1 MTPLTRL
8 SLANRAVVALF
19 TVLIVGA
26 GLWAT
31 GSMKQELLPSMSQPA
46 AVVLVTKPG
55 ASAETLDH
63 DVVKPLSDAL
73 GAVTGVDEV
82 RTSTSS
88 GSGQLTVNW
97 AFGRDDTKI
106 LADLKAAASAAGSAA
121 DGVHTEVYAGSS
133 ADIPVQSLA
142 ITGDG
147 DIGALADRVDKTL
160 VPAIEHVPGVR
171 AVQVSGRASERVLVT
186 LDPAKLSAR
195 SIDAAAVSGLLRT
208 AGVVVPAGTSSD
220 GTRAMAIEVGQE
232 GTSIERLSAMP
243 IPTMQGPV
251 ALSEVATVELAPVP
265 QSTISRSD
273 GRPALSLT
281 ITKTPEAN
289 AVQVSHGVTAAVAKA
304 LPSLGA
310 NAASSV
316 LFDQSTMI
324 EKSTHDLAVE
334 GGLGL
339 VFAVLI
345 ILVFL
350 LSPRA
355 TVITAV
361 SIPLSLLIAV
371 IGLRMGGFSFN
382 VFTLAALTVAVG
394 RVVDDSIVV
403 IENIA
408 RRRGSAPLTP
418 ADVLAAVRQVAGAV
432 TASTLTTVAV
442 FLPVALVGGMA
453 GELFRPF
460 ALTVTIALLASLLV
474 SLTIVPV
481 LAYWF
486 LRRPKRGAVA
496 DAEAADAEQA
506 AMTAVESTDP
516 TDAAVA
522 DPHQAG
528 TSGVTA
534 AGADAAAQDPAE
546 RVTRMQRAYLPSLL
560 FALRRPVTVVLISV
574 VVFAGTIV
582 AATFLKTDMLGSFA
596 DERAVTVTQTMP
608 LDTTLAV
615 SDKAATAL
623 EKKVRDLDGVASYRT
638 TAGEQGAPVTLDIV
652 IAPDADPE
660 AVLPRIRKAVAGLP
674 EADRITVST
683 QATQTTSS
691 SIDVIVKSP
700 DDKALASASE
710 KLTAALGKVDGIGT
724 VKSDLAADLP
734 VLKVSVDP
742 VRAAAQGFT
751 TAEVGAAI
759 SSAVQGE
766 RLGSVSIDG
775 TATDLVVR
783 AQSTATDPEAVK
795 ALTLPI
801 SALQA
806 QKTQKDA
813 ADALQREQET
823 MSAQARTEA
832 ENKADEQLSTLYD
845 ARSSG
850 AADLAAL
857 REQLAQL
864 LASPPPADPQ
874 PATQGQLSA
883 LEYQKLVQQLTQAVA
898 GAESGLTGLD
908 EQISAARTAIADG
921 SRQQAET
928 DRLTQAQRDLEHLR
942 ATPIRV
948 GDIAAVDVVSAPATI
963 TRIDG
968 ARAVTIS
975 ATPAEGADLST
986 ASYGVQTAVAGVDLP
1001 AGVNLDEGGAAAEQA
1016 QSFGELGLAMLAA
1029 IALVYIV
1036 LVATFRSLVQPL
1048 LLLVSVPFA
1057 ATGAIAGLLITGTPL
1072 GIPAL
1077 IGMLMLIG
1085 IVVTNAI
1092 VLIDLINEYRRNG
1105 SGLDDAVVHGA
1116 RLRLRPIIMTACA
1129 TIFALIP
1136 MALGITGG
1144 GAFISQSLAIVVI
1157 GGLVSSTVLTLLLV
1171 PALVVLYE
1179 RRGDRRQA
1187 RRERREARRERRS
1200 AGVEVFENGQDP
1212 ASSEAETAAALPL
1225 SAGEPA
1231 SRSSRTTADRA
1242 ASADPEDRGRLAT

>member
-1 MTPLTRL
+1 VTLLTRL

-88 GSGQLTVNW
+88 GSGQLTVSW

-106 LADLKAAASAAGSAA
+106 LADLKAAATAAGSAS
-121 DGVHTEVYAGSS
+121 DGIHTEVYAGSS

-147 DIGALADRVDKTL
+147 DVEALADRVDKTL
-160 VPAIEHVPGVR
+160 VPAIEHVAGVR
-171 AVQVSGRASERVLVT
+171 AVQVSGRVSERVLVT

-195 SIDAAAVSGLLRT
+195 SIDAAAVSALLRT

-251 ALSEVATVELAPVP
+251 PLSEVATVELAPVP

-289 AVQVSHGVTAAVAKA
+289 AVQVSHAVTAAVAKA
-304 LPSLGA
+304 LPALGG

-350 LSPRA
+350 LSPKA

-371 IGLRMGGFSFN
+371 IGLRVGGFSFN

-486 LRRPKRGAVA
+486 LRRPAK
-496 DAEAADAEQA
+496 
-506 AMTAVESTDP
+506 
-516 TDAAVA
+516 AAVA
-522 DPHQAG
+522 EATGSAPEPI
-528 TSGVTA
+528 
-534 AGADAAAQDPAE
+534 AQDPAE

-582 AATFLKTDMLGSFA
+582 AAGFLKTDMLGSFA

-652 IAPDADPE
+652 IAADADPK
-660 AVLPRIRKAVAGLP
+660 AVLPRIRTAVGELP
-674 EADRITVST
+674 DADRITVST

-700 DDKALASASE
+700 DEKALASASE
-710 KLTAALGKVDGIGT
+710 KLTAALEKVHGIGT

-742 VRAAAQGFT
+742 SRAATQGFT

-759 SSAVQGE
+759 SAAVQGE
-766 RLGSVSIDG
+766 RLGSVGIDG

-813 ADALQREQET
+813 ADALQREQEA
-823 MSAQARTEA
+823 MSSQARTEA
-832 ENKADEQLSTLYD
+832 ENKADEQLSSLYD

-850 AADLAAL
+850 VQDLAAL

-864 LASPPPADPQ
+864 LASPPPADTS

-883 LEYQKLVQQLTQAVA
+883 IEYQKLVQQLTQAVA
-898 GAESGLTGLD
+898 GAESGLTNLD

-948 GDIAAVDVVSAPATI
+948 GDIAAVEVVSAPATI

-986 ASYGVQTAVAGVDLP
+986 ASYGVQTAVDGVSLP
-1001 AGVNLDEGGAAAEQA
+1001 AGVSLDEGGAAAEQA
-1016 QSFGELGLAMLAA
+1016 QSFGELGIAMLAA

-1092 VLIDLINEYRRNG
+1092 VLIDLINEYRRGG

-1187 RRERREARRERRS
+1187 RRERREARRQRRS
-1200 AGVEVFENGQDP
+1200 AGVEVFEGEQDP
-1212 ASSEAETAAALPL
+1212 AA
-1225 SAGEPA
+1225 PA
-1231 SRSSRTTADRA
+1231 DS
-1242 ASADPEDRGRLAT
+1242 EDRGRLAT

>member
-1 MTPLTRL
+1 VTLLTRL

-73 GAVTGVDEV
+73 GSVTGVDEV

-88 GSGQLTVNW
+88 GSGQLTVSW

-106 LADLKAAASAAGSAA
+106 LADLKTAATAAGSAA

-147 DIGALADRVDKTL
+147 DVEALADRVDKTL

-171 AVQVSGRASERVLVT
+171 SVQVSGHVSERVLVT

-195 SIDAAAVSGLLRT
+195 SIDAAAVSGILRT

-232 GTSIERLSAMP
+232 GTSIERISAMP

-265 QSTISRSD
+265 QSTISRAD

-289 AVQVSHGVTAAVAKA
+289 AVQVSHAVTAAVAKT
-304 LPSLGA
+304 LPSLGEK
-310 NAASSV
+310 AASSV

-371 IGLRMGGFSFN
+371 IGLRVGGFSFN

-486 LRRPKRGAVA
+486 LRRPAKAAVA
-496 DAEAADAEQA
+496 AASDAEHGATPLVEHAEA
-506 AMTAVESTDP
+506 P
-516 TDAAVA
+516 GAAVA
-522 DPHQAG
+522 DPHPAL
-528 TSGVTA
+528 TA
-534 AGADAAAQDPAE
+534 EATTPDPDAAAHDPAE

-582 AATFLKTDMLGSFA
+582 AAGFLKTDMLGSFA

-652 IAPDADPE
+652 IAADADPK
-660 AVLPRIRKAVAGLP
+660 AVLPRIRSAVGELP
-674 EADRITVST
+674 DADRITVST

-700 DDKALASASE
+700 DEKALASASE

-724 VKSDLAADLP
+724 VKSDLATDLP

-742 VRAAAQGFT
+742 ARAATQGFT
-751 TAEVGAAI
+751 TAEVGSAI
-759 SSAVQGE
+759 SAAVQGE
-766 RLGSVSIDG
+766 RLGSVGIDG

-813 ADALQREQET
+813 ADALQREQEA
-823 MSAQARTEA
+823 MSSQARAEA
-832 ENKADEQLSTLYD
+832 ENKADEQLSALYD

-850 AADLAAL
+850 AQDLAAL
-857 REQLAQL
+857 RAQLAQL
-864 LASPPPADPQ
+864 LASPPPADAS

-898 GAESGLTGLD
+898 GAESGLTSLD
-908 EQISAARTAIADG
+908 EQISGARTAIADG

-948 GDIAAVDVVSAPATI
+948 GDIAAVEVVSAPATI

-986 ASYGVQTAVAGVDLP
+986 ASLGVQTAVAGVHLP
-1001 AGVNLDEGGAAAEQA
+1001 AGVTLDEGGAAAEQA
-1016 QSFGELGLAMLAA
+1016 QSFGELGIAMLAA

-1057 ATGAIAGLLITGTPL
+1057 ATGAIAGLLLTGTPL

-1092 VLIDLINEYRRNG
+1092 VLIDLINEYRRG
-1105 SGLDDAVVHGA
+1105 GAGLDDAVVHGA

-1187 RRERREARRERRS
+1187 RRERREARRRARS
-1200 AGVEVFENGQDP
+1200 AGVEVFENEQDP
-1212 ASSEAETAAALPL
+1212 AA
-1225 SAGEPA
+1225 PA
-1231 SRSSRTTADRA
+1231 DA
-1242 ASADPEDRGRLAT
+1242 EDRGRLAT

>member
-1 MTPLTRL
+1 MTLLTRL

-88 GSGQLTVNW
+88 GSGQLTVSW

-106 LADLKAAASAAGSAA
+106 LADLKAAATAAGSAS
-121 DGVHTEVYAGSS
+121 DGIHTEVYAGSS

-147 DIGALADRVDKTL
+147 DVEALADRVDKTL
-160 VPAIEHVPGVR
+160 VPAIEHVAGVR
-171 AVQVSGRASERVLVT
+171 AVQVSGRVSERVLVT

-195 SIDAAAVSGLLRT
+195 SIDAAAVSALLRT

-251 ALSEVATVELAPVP
+251 PLSEVATVELAPVP

-289 AVQVSHGVTAAVAKA
+289 AVQVSHAVTAAVAKA
-304 LPSLGA
+304 LPALGG

-350 LSPRA
+350 LSPKA

-371 IGLRMGGFSFN
+371 IGLRVGGFSFN

-486 LRRPKRGAVA
+486 LRRPAKAAVA
-496 DAEAADAEQA
+496 DATAAADAGHGA
-506 AMTAVESTDP
+506 TALAEHAEAS
-516 TDAAVA
+516 DAAA
-522 DPHQAG
+522 AEPPL
-528 TSGVTA
+528 
-534 AGADAAAQDPAE
+534 AGAAEATGSAPEPIAQDPAE

-582 AATFLKTDMLGSFA
+582 AAGFLKTDMLGSFA

-652 IAPDADPE
+652 IAADADPK
-660 AVLPRIRKAVAGLP
+660 AVLPRIRTAVGELP
-674 EADRITVST
+674 DADRITVST

-700 DDKALASASE
+700 DEKALASASE
-710 KLTAALGKVDGIGT
+710 KLAAALEKVHGIGT

-742 VRAAAQGFT
+742 SRAATQGFT

-759 SSAVQGE
+759 SAAVQGE
-766 RLGSVSIDG
+766 RLGSVGIDG

-813 ADALQREQET
+813 ADALQREQEA
-823 MSAQARTEA
+823 MSSQARTEA
-832 ENKADEQLSTLYD
+832 ENKADEQLSSLYD

-850 AADLAAL
+850 VQDLAAL

-864 LASPPPADPQ
+864 LASPPPADTS

-883 LEYQKLVQQLTQAVA
+883 IEYQKLLQQLTQAVA
-898 GAESGLTGLD
+898 GAESGLTNLD

-948 GDIAAVDVVSAPATI
+948 GDIAAVEVVSAPATI

-986 ASYGVQTAVAGVDLP
+986 ASYGVQTAVDGVSLP
-1001 AGVNLDEGGAAAEQA
+1001 AGVSLDEGGAAAEQA
-1016 QSFGELGLAMLAA
+1016 QSFGELGIAMLAA

-1092 VLIDLINEYRRNG
+1092 VLIDLINEYRRGG

-1187 RRERREARRERRS
+1187 RRERREARRQRRS
-1200 AGVEVFENGQDP
+1200 AGVEVFEGEQDP
-1212 ASSEAETAAALPL
+1212 AA
-1225 SAGEPA
+1225 PA
-1231 SRSSRTTADRA
+1231 DS
-1242 ASADPEDRGRLAT
+1242 EDRGRLAT

>member
-1 MTPLTRL
+1 MTLLTRL

-73 GAVTGVDEV
+73 GSVTGVDEV

-88 GSGQLTVNW
+88 GSGQLTVSW

-106 LADLKAAASAAGSAA
+106 LADLKAAATAAGSAA
-121 DGVHTEVYAGSS
+121 DGIRTEVYAGSS

-147 DIGALADRVDKTL
+147 DVEALADRVDKTL

-171 AVQVSGRASERVLVT
+171 AVQVSGRVSERVLVT

-195 SIDAAAVSGLLRT
+195 SVDAAAVSGILRT

-232 GTSIERLSAMP
+232 GTSIERLSAMS

-251 ALSEVATVELAPVP
+251 PLSEVATVELAPVP
-265 QSTISRSD
+265 QSSISRSD

-289 AVQVSHGVTAAVAKA
+289 AVQVSHAVTAAVAKT

-350 LSPRA
+350 LSPKA

-371 IGLRMGGFSFN
+371 IGLRVGGFSFN

-486 LRRPKRGAVA
+486 LRRPAKGAAAEASADAEHGATALVEHADASGPAVA
-496 DAEAADAEQA
+496 D
-506 AMTAVESTDP
+506 S
-516 TDAAVA
+516 
-522 DPHQAG
+522 HQAG
-528 TSGVTA
+528 TAAVTA
-534 AGADAAAQDPAE
+534 SASDPAAQDPAE

-582 AATFLKTDMLGSFA
+582 AAGFLKTDMLGSFA
-596 DERAVTVTQTMP
+596 DERAVTITQTMP

-652 IAPDADPE
+652 IAADADPK
-660 AVLPRIRKAVAGLP
+660 AVLPRIRTAVGQLP
-674 EADRITVST
+674 DADRITVST

-700 DDKALASASE
+700 DEKALATASE

-724 VKSDLAADLP
+724 VKSDLASDLP

-742 VRAAAQGFT
+742 ARAATQGFT

-759 SSAVQGE
+759 SAAVQGE
-766 RLGSVSIDG
+766 RLGSVGIDG

-813 ADALQREQET
+813 ADALQREQEA
-823 MSAQARTEA
+823 MSSQARTEA
-832 ENKADEQLSTLYD
+832 ENKADEQLSELYD

-850 AADLAAL
+850 AQDLVAL

-864 LASPPPADPQ
+864 LASPPPADAN

-898 GAESGLTGLD
+898 GAESGLSNLD
-908 EQISAARTAIADG
+908 EQISGARTAIADG

-948 GDIAAVDVVSAPATI
+948 GDIAAVEVVSAPATI

-986 ASYGVQTAVAGVDLP
+986 ASYGVQTAVDGVSLP
-1001 AGVNLDEGGAAAEQA
+1001 AGVSLDEGGAAAEQA
-1016 QSFGELGLAMLAA
+1016 QSFGELGIAMLAA

-1187 RRERREARRERRS
+1187 RRERREARRQGRT
-1200 AGVEVFENGQDP
+1200 AGVEVFENEQDP
-1212 ASSEAETAAALPL
+1212 ASSEGETAAALPL
-1225 SAGEPA
+1225 SAEEPEP
-1231 SRSSRTTADRA
+1231 RSSRTNTDRA

>member
-1 MTPLTRL
+1 MTLLTRL

-63 DVVKPLSDAL
+63 DVVKPLSDVL
-73 GAVTGVDEV
+73 GSVTGVDEV

-88 GSGQLTVNW
+88 GSGQLTVSW
-97 AFGRDDTKI
+97 AFGRDDAKI

-121 DGVHTEVYAGSS
+121 DGIHTEVYAGSS

-147 DIGALADRVDKTL
+147 DVEALADRVDKTL

-171 AVQVSGRASERVLVT
+171 AVQVSGRVSERVLVT

-195 SIDAAAVSGLLRT
+195 SVDAAAVSGILRT

-232 GTSIERLSAMP
+232 GTSIERISAMP

-251 ALSEVATVELAPVP
+251 PLAEVATVELAPVP
-265 QSTISRSD
+265 QSSISRAD

-289 AVQVSHGVTAAVAKA
+289 AVQVSHAVTAAVAKT

-371 IGLRMGGFSFN
+371 IGLRVGGFSFN

-486 LRRPKRGAVA
+486 LRRPAKGAA
-496 DAEAADAEQA
+496 AEAAAADAEHGATALVEHADASGA
-506 AMTAVESTDP
+506 A
-516 TDAAVA
+516 AA
-522 DPHQAG
+522 DTHRAG
-528 TSGVTA
+528 TAEATA
-534 AGADAAAQDPAE
+534 PGPEEAAQDPAE

-582 AATFLKTDMLGSFA
+582 AAGFLKTDMLGSFA
-596 DERAVTVTQTMP
+596 DDRAVTVTQTMP

-652 IAPDADPE
+652 IAADADPK
-660 AVLPRIRKAVAGLP
+660 AVLPRIRTAVGELP
-674 EADRITVST
+674 DADRITVST

-700 DDKALASASE
+700 DEKALASASE

-742 VRAAAQGFT
+742 ARAATQGFT

-759 SSAVQGE
+759 SAAVQGE
-766 RLGSVSIDG
+766 RLGSVGIDG

-813 ADALQREQET
+813 ADALQREQEA
-823 MSAQARTEA
+823 MSSQARTEA
-832 ENKADEQLSTLYD
+832 ENKADEQLSELYD

-850 AADLAAL
+850 AQDLVAL

-864 LASPPPADPQ
+864 LASPPPADAS

-898 GAESGLTGLD
+898 GAESGLSNLD
-908 EQISAARTAIADG
+908 EQISGARTAIADG
-921 SRQQAET
+921 ARQQAET

-948 GDIAAVDVVSAPATI
+948 GDIAAVEVVSAPATI

-986 ASYGVQTAVAGVDLP
+986 ASYGVQTAVDGVALP
-1001 AGVNLDEGGAAAEQA
+1001 AGVSLDEGGAAAEQA
-1016 QSFGELGLAMLAA
+1016 QSFGELGIAMLAA

-1187 RRERREARRERRS
+1187 RRERREARRHGRT
-1200 AGVEVFENGQDP
+1200 AGVEVFENEQDP
-1212 ASSEAETAAALPL
+1212 
-1225 SAGEPA
+1225 
-1231 SRSSRTTADRA
+1231 A
-1242 ASADPEDRGRLAT
+1242 ASADAEDRGRLAT

>member
-1 MTPLTRL
+1 MTLLTRL

-19 TVLIVGA
+19 TVLIVGI

-46 AVVLVTKPG
+46 AMVMVTKPG

-63 DVVKPLSDAL
+63 DVVAPLSGAL
-73 GAVTGVDEV
+73 GAVAGIDEV
-82 RTSTSS
+82 RASTSS
-88 GSGQLTVNW
+88 GSGQVTVTW
-97 AFGRDDTKI
+97 AFGRDDAKI
-106 LADLKAAASAAGSAA
+106 LAELKSATTAALATAG
-121 DGVHTEVYAGSS
+121 DGVHSEVYAGSS

-147 DIGALADRVDKTL
+147 DLEAFADRVDKTL

-171 AVQVSGRASERVLVT
+171 AVQVSGRTPQRVLVT
-186 LDPAKLSAR
+186 LDPAQLSAR

-208 AGVVVPAGTSSD
+208 AGVVVPAGTSTD
-220 GTRAMAIEVGQE
+220 GKRTMAIEVGQE
-232 GTSIERLSAMP
+232 GTSIEQIAAIP
-243 IPTMQGPV
+243 IPTLQGPV
-251 ALSEVATVELAPVP
+251 ALSAVAKVELAPVP
-265 QSTISRSD
+265 QSTISRAD

-289 AVQVSHGVTAAVAKA
+289 AVQVSHAVTAAVAKA
-304 LPSLGA
+304 LPSLGG
-310 NAASSV
+310 AAKSSV

-350 LSPRA
+350 LSPKA

-371 IGLRMGGFSFN
+371 IGLRVGGFSFN

-408 RRRGSAPLTP
+408 RRRGSTGLTP

-442 FLPVALVGGMA
+442 FLPVALVGGVA

-486 LRRPKRGAVA
+486 MRKPARAVAKAPEEDGTAEAGAAEAGAEAAPAAAGAAVA
-496 DAEAADAEQA
+496 DASMPAD
-506 AMTAVESTDP
+506 
-516 TDAAVA
+516 
-522 DPHQAG
+522 G
-528 TSGVTA
+528 
-534 AGADAAAQDPAE
+534 AE
-546 RVTRMQRAYLPSLL
+546 RVTRMQRAYLPSLR

-574 VVFAGTIV
+574 LVFAGTLIS
-582 AATFLKTDMLGSFA
+582 AGFLKTDMLGSFA
-596 DERAVTVTQTMP
+596 DERAVTVTQKMP
-608 LDTTLAV
+608 LDTTLTVA
-615 SDKAATAL
+615 DEAATTL
-623 EKKVRDLDGVASYRT
+623 EKKVGGLDGVASYRT
-638 TAGEQGAPVTLDIV
+638 TAGEQGAPVTVDLV
-652 IAPDADPE
+652 IAQDADPKT
-660 AVLPRIRKAVAGLP
+660 VLKRIRSAVADLP
-674 EADRITVST
+674 GSDRITVST
-683 QATQTTSS
+683 QATEATSS

-700 DDKALASASE
+700 DEKALAAAADA
-710 KLTAALGKVDGIGT
+710 LTKALGTVDGIGT
-724 VKSDLAADLP
+724 VSSDLAADLP
-734 VLKVSVDP
+734 VLKVAVDP
-742 VRAAAQGFT
+742 ARAAAQGFT
-751 TAEVGAAI
+751 SADVGSAI
-759 SSAVQGE
+759 SAAVQGE
-766 RLGSVSIDG
+766 RLGTVAIDG
-775 TATDLVVR
+775 ASRDLVLR
-783 AQSTATDPEAVK
+783 AQSSATDPAAIA
-795 ALTLPI
+795 ALPLPI

-813 ADALQREQET
+813 TDALQREQEA
-823 MSAQARTEA
+823 MSADARREA
-832 ENKADEQLSTLYD
+832 EAKADQQLSELYD

-850 AADLAAL
+850 AG
-857 REQLAQL
+857 QLAELRGQLATL
-864 LASPPPADPQ
+864 LASPPPADTQ

-898 GAESGLTGLD
+898 GAESSLTGLD
-908 EQISAARTAIADG
+908 EQISAARSAIADG
-921 SRQQAET
+921 ARQQAES
-928 DRLTQAQRDLEHLR
+928 DRMTQAQRDLEHLR

-948 GDIAAVDVVSAPATI
+948 GDIATVEVVAAPATI

-986 ASYGVQTAVAGVDLP
+986 AAYGVQTAVAKVDLP
-1001 AGVNLDEGGAAAEQA
+1001 AGVTLDEGGAATEQA
-1016 QSFGELGLAMLAA
+1016 QSFGELGVAMLAA

-1057 ATGAIAGLLITGTPL
+1057 ATGAIAGLLLTGTPL

-1092 VLIDLINEYRRNG
+1092 VLIDLINEYRRDG
-1105 SGLDDAVVHGA
+1105 ADLDDAVVHGA

-1136 MALGITGG
+1136 MALGVTGG
-1144 GAFISQSLAIVVI
+1144 GAFISKSLAIVVI

-1179 RRGDRRQA
+1179 RRGDRR
-1187 RRERREARRERRS
+1187 RRRKERREERRARRDG
-1200 AGVEVFENGQDP
+1200 GVEVFE
-1212 ASSEAETAAALPL
+1212 
-1225 SAGEPA
+1225 SAGSEE
-1231 SRSSRTTADRA
+1231 SSTIAGVPDSAEAPTVRD
-1242 ASADPEDRGRLAT
+1242 ADPGIGGPGDRGRLAT

>member
-1 MTPLTRL
+1 MTLLTRL

-19 TVLIVGA
+19 TVLIVGI

-46 AVVLVTKPG
+46 AMVMVTKPG

-63 DVVKPLSDAL
+63 DVIAPLSGAL
-73 GAVTGVDEV
+73 GAVAGIDEV
-82 RTSTSS
+82 RASTSS
-88 GSGQLTVNW
+88 GSGQVTVTW
-97 AFGRDDTKI
+97 AFGRDDAKI
-106 LADLKAAASAAGSAA
+106 LAELKSATTAALATAG
-121 DGVHTEVYAGSS
+121 DGVHSEVYAGSS

-147 DIGALADRVDKTL
+147 DLEAFADRVDKTL

-171 AVQVSGRASERVLVT
+171 AVQVSGRTPQRVLVT
-186 LDPAKLSAR
+186 LDPAQLSAR

-208 AGVVVPAGTSSD
+208 AGVVVPAGTSTD
-220 GTRAMAIEVGQE
+220 GKRTMAIEVGQE
-232 GTSIERLSAMP
+232 GTSIEQIAAIP
-243 IPTMQGPV
+243 IPTLQGPV
-251 ALSEVATVELAPVP
+251 ALSAVAKVELAPVP
-265 QSTISRSD
+265 QSTISRAD

-289 AVQVSHGVTAAVAKA
+289 AVQVSHAVTAAVAKA
-304 LPSLGA
+304 LPTLGG
-310 NAASSV
+310 AAKSSV

-350 LSPRA
+350 LSPKA

-371 IGLRMGGFSFN
+371 IGLRVGGFSFN

-408 RRRGSAPLTP
+408 RRRGSTGLTP

-442 FLPVALVGGMA
+442 FLPVALVGGVA

-486 LRRPKRGAVA
+486 MRKPARAVAKAPEEDGTAEAGAAEAGAEAAPAAAGAAVA
-496 DAEAADAEQA
+496 DASMPAD
-506 AMTAVESTDP
+506 
-516 TDAAVA
+516 
-522 DPHQAG
+522 G
-528 TSGVTA
+528 
-534 AGADAAAQDPAE
+534 AE
-546 RVTRMQRAYLPSLL
+546 RVTRMQRAYLPSLR

-574 VVFAGTIV
+574 LVFAGTLIS
-582 AATFLKTDMLGSFA
+582 AGFLKTDMLGSFA
-596 DERAVTVTQTMP
+596 DERAVTVTQKMP
-608 LDTTLAV
+608 LDTTLTVA
-615 SDKAATAL
+615 DEAATTL
-623 EKKVRDLDGVASYRT
+623 EKKVGGLDGVASYRT
-638 TAGEQGAPVTLDIV
+638 TAGEQGAPVTVDLV
-652 IAPDADPE
+652 IAQDADPKT
-660 AVLPRIRKAVAGLP
+660 VLKRIRSAVADLP
-674 EADRITVST
+674 GSDRITVST
-683 QATQTTSS
+683 QATEATSS

-700 DDKALASASE
+700 DEKALAAAADA
-710 KLTAALGKVDGIGT
+710 LTKALGTVDGIGT
-724 VKSDLAADLP
+724 VSSDLAADLP
-734 VLKVSVDP
+734 VLKVAVDP
-742 VRAAAQGFT
+742 ARAAAQGFT
-751 TAEVGAAI
+751 SADVGSAI
-759 SSAVQGE
+759 SAAVQGE
-766 RLGSVSIDG
+766 RLGTVAIDG
-775 TATDLVVR
+775 ANRDLVLR
-783 AQSTATDPEAVK
+783 AQSSATDPAAIA
-795 ALTLPI
+795 ALPLPI

-813 ADALQREQET
+813 TDALQREQEA
-823 MSAQARTEA
+823 MSADARREA
-832 ENKADEQLSTLYD
+832 EAKADQQLSELYD

-850 AADLAAL
+850 AG
-857 REQLAQL
+857 QLAELRGQLATL
-864 LASPPPADPQ
+864 LASPPPADTQ

-898 GAESGLTGLD
+898 GAESSLTGLD
-908 EQISAARTAIADG
+908 EQISAARSAIADG
-921 SRQQAET
+921 ARQQAES
-928 DRLTQAQRDLEHLR
+928 DRMTQAQRDLEHLR

-948 GDIAAVDVVSAPATI
+948 GDIATVEVVAAPATI

-986 ASYGVQTAVAGVDLP
+986 AAYGVQTAVAKVDLP
-1001 AGVNLDEGGAAAEQA
+1001 AGVTLDEGGAATEQA
-1016 QSFGELGLAMLAA
+1016 QSFGELGVAMLAA

-1057 ATGAIAGLLITGTPL
+1057 ATGAIAGLLLTGTPL

-1092 VLIDLINEYRRNG
+1092 VLIDLINEYRRDG
-1105 SGLDDAVVHGA
+1105 ADLDDAVVHGA

-1136 MALGITGG
+1136 MALGVTGG
-1144 GAFISQSLAIVVI
+1144 GAFISKSLAIVVI

-1179 RRGDRRQA
+1179 RRGDRR
-1187 RRERREARRERRS
+1187 RRRKERREERRARRDG
-1200 AGVEVFENGQDP
+1200 GVEVFE
-1212 ASSEAETAAALPL
+1212 
-1225 SAGEPA
+1225 SAGSEE
-1231 SRSSRTTADRA
+1231 SSTIAGVPDSAEAPTVRD
-1242 ASADPEDRGRLAT
+1242 ADPGIGGPGDRGRLAT

>member
-1 MTPLTRL
+1 MTLLTRL

-46 AVVLVTKPG
+46 AMVLVTKPG

-73 GAVTGVDEV
+73 GSVTGVDEV

-88 GSGQLTVNW
+88 GSGQLTVSW

-106 LADLKAAASAAGSAA
+106 LADLKAAATAAGSAA
-121 DGVHTEVYAGSS
+121 DGIRTEVYAGSS

-147 DIGALADRVDKTL
+147 DVEALADRIDKTL

-171 AVQVSGRASERVLVT
+171 AVQVSGRVSERVLVT

-195 SIDAAAVSGLLRT
+195 SVDAAAVSGILRT

-232 GTSIERLSAMP
+232 GTSVERISAMP

-251 ALSEVATVELAPVP
+251 PLSEVATVELAPVP

-289 AVQVSHGVTAAVAKA
+289 AVQVSHAVTAAVAKT

-371 IGLRMGGFSFN
+371 IGLRVGGFSFN

-486 LRRPKRGAVA
+486 LRRPAKAA
-496 DAEAADAEQA
+496 AADAAQA
-506 AMTAVESTDP
+506 AMTAEEGAEGAGTAGP
-516 TDAAVA
+516 
-522 DPHQAG
+522 DPHRADRSD
-528 TSGVTA
+528 TSSATA
-534 AGADAAAQDPAE
+534 SGSDPVEQDPAE

-582 AATFLKTDMLGSFA
+582 AAGFLKTDMLGSFA

-652 IAPDADPE
+652 IAPDADPK
-660 AVLPRIRKAVAGLP
+660 AVLPRIRTAVGQLP
-674 EADRITVST
+674 DADRITVST

-700 DDKALASASE
+700 DEKALASASE

-742 VRAAAQGFT
+742 ARAAAQGFT

-759 SSAVQGE
+759 SAAVQGE
-766 RLGSVSIDG
+766 RLGSVGIDG

-813 ADALQREQET
+813 ADALQREQEA
-823 MSAQARTEA
+823 MSSQARTEA
-832 ENKADEQLSTLYD
+832 ENKADEQLSALYD

-850 AADLAAL
+850 AQDLVAL
-857 REQLAQL
+857 REQLARL
-864 LASPPPADPQ
+864 LATPPPADAS

-898 GAESGLTGLD
+898 GAESGLSNLD
-908 EQISAARTAIADG
+908 EQISGARTAIADG

-948 GDIAAVDVVSAPATI
+948 GDIAAVEVVSAPATI

-986 ASYGVQTAVAGVDLP
+986 ASYGVQTAVDGVDLP
-1001 AGVNLDEGGAAAEQA
+1001 AGVSLDEGGAAAEQA
-1016 QSFGELGLAMLAA
+1016 QSFGELGIAMLAA

-1092 VLIDLINEYRRNG
+1092 VLIDLINEYRRGG

-1187 RRERREARRERRS
+1187 RRERREARRHGRS
-1200 AGVEVFENGQDP
+1200 AGVEVFENEQDP
-1212 ASSEAETAAALPL
+1212 ATS
-1225 SAGEPA
+1225 
-1231 SRSSRTTADRA
+1231 
-1242 ASADPEDRGRLAT
+1242 EDRGRLAT

>member
-1 MTPLTRL
+1 MTLLTRL

-88 GSGQLTVNW
+88 GSGQLTVSW
-97 AFGRDDTKI
+97 AFGRDDSKI
-106 LADLKAAASAAGSAA
+106 LADLKSAATAAGSAA

-147 DIGALADRVDKTL
+147 DIEALADRVDKTL

-171 AVQVSGRASERVLVT
+171 AVQVSGRVSERVLVT

-195 SIDAAAVSGLLRT
+195 SVDAAAVSAILRT

-251 ALSEVATVELAPVP
+251 PLSEVATVELAPVP

-289 AVQVSHGVTAAVAKA
+289 AVQVSHAVTAAVAKT
-304 LPSLGA
+304 LPSLGGS
-310 NAASSV
+310 AASSV

-371 IGLRMGGFSFN
+371 IGLRVGGFSFN

-486 LRRPKRGAVA
+486 LRRPAKTAVA
-496 DAEAADAEQA
+496 EAEAVNAEQSAMA
-506 AMTAVESTDP
+506 A
-516 TDAAVA
+516 A
-522 DPHQAG
+522 D
-528 TSGVTA
+528 
-534 AGADAAAQDPAE
+534 GADASRTTVPADEPAATAPVPEAADPAE

-582 AATFLKTDMLGSFA
+582 AAGFLKTDMLGSFA

-638 TAGEQGAPVTLDIV
+638 TAGEQGAPVTLDVV
-652 IAPDADPE
+652 IAADADPK
-660 AVLPRIRKAVAGLP
+660 AVLPRIRKAVAELP
-674 EADRITVST
+674 DADRITVST

-734 VLKVSVDP
+734 VLKVSVDAA
-742 VRAAAQGFT
+742 RAATQGFT

-759 SSAVQGE
+759 AAAVQGE
-766 RLGSVSIDG
+766 RLGSVGIDG

-813 ADALQREQET
+813 ADALQREQEA
-823 MSAQARTEA
+823 MSSQARTEA
-832 ENKADEQLSTLYD
+832 ENKADEQLSALYD

-850 AADLAAL
+850 AQDLVAL
-857 REQLAQL
+857 RDQLAQL
-864 LASPPPADPQ
+864 LASPPPADAS

-948 GDIAAVDVVSAPATI
+948 GDIAAVEVVSAPATI

-975 ATPAEGADLST
+975 ATPADGADLST
-986 ASYGVQTAVAGVDLP
+986 ASYGVQTAVVGVDLP
-1001 AGVNLDEGGAAAEQA
+1001 AGVSLDEGGAAAEQA

-1187 RRERREARRERRS
+1187 RRERREVRRRSRS
-1200 AGVEVFENGQDP
+1200 AGVEVFEQEQDP
-1212 ASSEAETAAALPL
+1212 ASPEEVSVGAVPSNAEAK
-1225 SAGEPA
+1225 A
-1231 SRSSRTTADRA
+1231 SRTSLPTADRT
-1242 ASADPEDRGRLAT
+1242 ASVDPDDHGRLAT

>member
-1 MTPLTRL
+1 MTLLTRL

-88 GSGQLTVNW
+88 GSGQLTVSW
-97 AFGRDDTKI
+97 AFGRDDSKI
-106 LADLKAAASAAGSAA
+106 LADLKSAATAAGSAA

-147 DIGALADRVDKTL
+147 DIEALADRVDKTL

-171 AVQVSGRASERVLVT
+171 AVQVSGRVSERVLVT

-195 SIDAAAVSGLLRT
+195 SVDAAAVSAILRT

-251 ALSEVATVELAPVP
+251 PLSEVATVELAPVP

-289 AVQVSHGVTAAVAKA
+289 AVQVSHAVTAAVAKT
-304 LPSLGA
+304 LPSLGGS
-310 NAASSV
+310 AASSV

-371 IGLRMGGFSFN
+371 IGLRVGGFSFN

-486 LRRPKRGAVA
+486 LRRPAKTAVA
-496 DAEAADAEQA
+496 EAEAANAEQSAMA
-506 AMTAVESTDP
+506 A
-516 TDAAVA
+516 A
-522 DPHQAG
+522 D
-528 TSGVTA
+528 
-534 AGADAAAQDPAE
+534 GADASRTTAPADEPAATVPVPEAADPAE

-582 AATFLKTDMLGSFA
+582 AAGFLKTDMLGSFA

-608 LDTTLAV
+608 LDTTLTV

-638 TAGEQGAPVTLDIV
+638 TAGELGAPVTLDIV
-652 IAPDADPE
+652 IAADADPK
-660 AVLPRIRKAVAGLP
+660 AVLPRIRKAVTELP
-674 EADRITVST
+674 DADRITVST

-734 VLKVSVDP
+734 VLKVSVDAA
-742 VRAAAQGFT
+742 RAATQGFT

-759 SSAVQGE
+759 AAAVQGE
-766 RLGSVSIDG
+766 RLGSVGIDG

-813 ADALQREQET
+813 ADALQREQEA
-823 MSAQARTEA
+823 MSSQARTEA
-832 ENKADEQLSTLYD
+832 ENKADEQLSALYD

-850 AADLAAL
+850 AQDLVAL
-857 REQLAQL
+857 RDQLAQL
-864 LASPPPADPQ
+864 LASPPPADAS

-948 GDIAAVDVVSAPATI
+948 GDIAAVEVVSAPATI

-1001 AGVNLDEGGAAAEQA
+1001 AGVSLDEGGAAAEQA

-1187 RRERREARRERRS
+1187 RRERREVRRRSRS
-1200 AGVEVFENGQDP
+1200 AGVEVFEQEQDP
-1212 ASSEAETAAALPL
+1212 ASPEEVSVGAVPSNAEAQ
-1225 SAGEPA
+1225 G
-1231 SRSSRTTADRA
+1231 SRTSLPTADPA
-1242 ASADPEDRGRLAT
+1242 ASVDPDDHGRLAT